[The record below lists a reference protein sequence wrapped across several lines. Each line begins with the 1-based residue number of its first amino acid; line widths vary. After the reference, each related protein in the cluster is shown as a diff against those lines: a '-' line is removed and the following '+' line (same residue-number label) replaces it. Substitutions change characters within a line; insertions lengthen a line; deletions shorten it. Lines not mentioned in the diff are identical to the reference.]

1 MERQLELQSLI
12 NDFDKMLLVLK
23 NYLIKDGEVNM
34 IDHQTQDCVTQM
46 EKGMQLIRLLIPV
59 E

>member
-1 MERQLELQSLI
+1 MERQLEQQWLI

-23 NYLIKDGEVNM
+23 NCLIKNGEVE